1 MRVLFC
7 RHILCMD
14 NKGVHFFPPYSG
26 RREWYAGLSLD
37 AQAGRHGIYIQNRT
51 EISVKHGS
59 DNV

>member
-1 MRVLFC
+1 
-7 RHILCMD
+7 MD